1 MQRTVDMTVG
11 SPTKH
16 ILKFSLPLIASNMG
30 QQLYA
35 IADASIVGRGVGV
48 MALAAVGATDWIYC
62 MILWTIIG
70 LTQGFSTFV
79 SRYFGEKDF
88 NKVNKVIA
96 MGSLLTGASGILLT
110 VIGLLAV
117 GPLLSLMGTPTEIF
131 GDAATYIAIMAGG
144 TVAIAAYNW
153 TASVLRAFGDGKSPL
168 IAMVIAA
175 VLNIGL
181 DLLFVFSFG
190 WGIYGAAA
198 ASVTSQAVSF
208 FFCLTRLKKIDC
220 IQLTN
225 EDWKPDWSM
234 IRDLLKFALPLALQ
248 FITIALGGIFLQTV
262 INEQGSVFIA
272 GYTATNKMYGL
283 MESSSIALGLACSTF
298 FAQNYGAC
306 LYKRVRQGMIS
317 ACLIATGMAVVMMA
331 FLFLIRWN
339 LLQLFLDTSKENGPE
354 ALEIAVRY
362 LSLMLIFLVVLYL
375 IHVFR
380 NALQALEISLWS
392 MISGFGELFCRLFMA
407 FVAIRWIGSDALFL
421 AEPLAWFGAL
431 VFVMIPY
438 FFYQKKLLPKA

>member
-16 ILKFSLPLIASNMG
+16 ILKFSLPLIAANMG

-88 NKVNKVIA
+88 TKVNKVIA

-110 VIGLLAV
+110 VVSLLAV
-117 GPLLSLMGTPTEIF
+117 GPLLALMGTPTEIF
-131 GDAATYIAIMAGG
+131 GDATAYISIMAGG

-153 TASVLRAFGDGKSPL
+153 AASVLRAFGDGKSPL

-181 DLLFVFSFG
+181 DLLFVFSFD

-220 IQLTN
+220 IRLAN

-306 LYKRVRQGMIS
+306 LYKRVRQGMQS
-317 ACLIATGMAVVMMA
+317 ACLIAAGMAVVMMA

-339 LLQLFLDTSKENGPE
+339 LLQLFLDTSKENGHE

-407 FVAIRWIGSDALFL
+407 FVAIYWIGSDALFL

>member
-16 ILKFSLPLIASNMG
+16 ILKFSLPLIAANMG

-88 NKVNKVIA
+88 TKVNKVIA

-110 VIGLLAV
+110 VVSLLAA
-117 GPLLSLMGTPTEIF
+117 GPLLALMGTPTEIF
-131 GDAATYIAIMAGG
+131 GDATAYISIMAGG

-153 TASVLRAFGDGKSPL
+153 AASVLRAFGDGKAPL
-168 IAMVIAA
+168 SAMVIAA

-220 IQLTN
+220 IRLTN

-306 LYKRVRQGMIS
+306 LYKRVRQGMRS
-317 ACLIATGMAVVMMA
+317 ACLIAAGMAMVMMA

-339 LLQLFLDTSKENGPE
+339 LLQLFLDTSKENGHE

-407 FVAIRWIGSDALFL
+407 FVAIYWIGSDALFL